1 MLAWSGLRHR
11 YHGGAEIAY
20 ADLVLREGRHLL
32 LRGASGSGKSTLLAL
47 LSGLLRVQQGRLDV
61 AGTSL
66 AGMSPR
72 ALDAWRGATLGV
84 VPQRL
89 HLSDALTVAENLA
102 LPALAAGQ
110 GADTARAQA
119 LMAALDIAE
128 LAGRRPH
135 QLSVGQAQ
143 RVALARALMRRP
155 RLLLADE
162 PSASLDDE
170 HTLHMLALLLDAAER
185 ESCTLVI
192 ASHDAR
198 VIEALTARDD
208 FADVVLRSRAPA
220 AGPPSQLGALAGGTT
235 PMTRMTDW
243 TDGGAA

>member
-1 MLAWSGLRHR
+1 MTLAWSGLRHR
-11 YHGGAEIAY
+11 YATGAEIAY
-20 ADLVLREGRHLL
+20 ADLALSPGRHLL

-47 LSGLLRVQQGRLDV
+47 LAGLLRVQQGMLSV
-61 AGTSL
+61 AGTEL
-66 AGMSPR
+66 QDMSPR

-110 GADTARAQA
+110 GADTARAA
-119 LMAALDIAE
+119 ELLAALDIAD
-128 LAGRRPH
+128 LGARRPH

-170 HTLHMLALLLDAAER
+170 HALHMLALLLSTAER
-185 ESCTLVI
+185 EGCTLIV
-192 ASHDAR
+192 ASHDGR
-198 VIEALTARDD
+198 VIDALGERDD
-208 FADVVLRSRAPA
+208 VTELVLPGRSVNGHGLEGSDR
-220 AGPPSQLGALAGGTT
+220 TT
-235 PMTRMTDW
+235 FWSSGVTR
-243 TDGGAA
+243 

>member
-1 MLAWSGLRHR
+1 MLAWQGLGHR
-11 YHGGAEIAY
+11 YAGAGQAIRY
-20 ADLVLREGRHLL
+20 ADFALAPGRHLL

-47 LSGLLRVQQGRLDV
+47 LAGLLRVQQGSLEV
-61 AGTSL
+61 AGTDL
-66 AGMSPR
+66 TALSPR
-72 ALDAWRGATLGV
+72 ALDAWRGATLGF

-89 HLSDALTVAENLA
+89 HLSEALTVAGNLA

-110 GADTARAQA
+110 GTDPARAA
-119 LMAALDIAE
+119 ELLEALDIAA
-128 LAGRRPH
+128 LASRLPH

-170 HTLHMLALLLDAAER
+170 HTVHLLALLLDSAER
-185 ESCTLVI
+185 EGCTLVV

-198 VIEALTARDD
+198 VVEALGARDD
-208 FADVVLRSRAPA
+208 VSEVL
-220 AGPPSQLGALAGGTT
+220 L
-235 PMTRMTDW
+235 
-243 TDGGAA
+243 

>member
-1 MLAWSGLRHR
+1 MLAWQGLSHR
-11 YHGGAEIAY
+11 YDGAERAIRY
-20 ADLVLREGRHLL
+20 ADFGLGAGRHLL

-47 LSGLLRVQQGRLDV
+47 LAGLLRVQQGALEV
-61 AGTSL
+61 AGTDL
-66 AGMSPR
+66 AGLSPR

-110 GADTARAQA
+110 GADPERAA
-119 LMAALDIAE
+119 ELLAALDIAE

-162 PSASLDDE
+162 PSANLDDE

-185 ESCTLVI
+185 EGCTLII

-198 VIEALTARDD
+198 VVEALSERVDVAE
-208 FADVVLRSRAPA
+208 VVL
-220 AGPPSQLGALAGGTT
+220 
-235 PMTRMTDW
+235 
-243 TDGGAA
+243 

>member
-11 YHGGAEIAY
+11 YAGGAEMAY
-20 ADLVLREGRHLL
+20 ADFSLRPGRHLL

-47 LSGLLRVQQGRLDV
+47 LSGLLRVQQGALEV
-61 AGTSL
+61 AGCEL
-66 AGMSPR
+66 ARLRPR
-72 ALDAWRGATLGV
+72 ELDAWRGATLGV

-89 HLSDALTVAENLA
+89 HLSEALTVAENLA

-110 GADTARAQA
+110 GADAARAA
-119 LMAALDIAE
+119 ELLEALDIAE
-128 LAGRRPH
+128 LAARRPH

-143 RVALARALMRRP
+143 RVAVARALMRRP

-170 HTLHMLALLLDAAER
+170 HTVHMLALLLDAAER
-185 ESCTLVI
+185 EACTLVI

-198 VIEALTARDD
+198 VVEALSARDD
-208 FADVVLRSRAPA
+208 VAELQLRGAGGAPA
-220 AGPPSQLGALAGGTT
+220 DGRTT
-235 PMTRMTDW
+235 FSSAEELT
-243 TDGGAA
+243 

>member
-1 MLAWSGLRHR
+1 MLAWSGLRHC
-11 YHGGAEIAY
+11 YADGPGIAY
-20 ADLVLREGRHLL
+20 ADFALPAGCHLL

-47 LSGLLRVQQGRLDV
+47 LAGLLRVQQGELIVADTRL
-61 AGTSL
+61 GGL
-66 AGMSPR
+66 AAR
-72 ALDAWRGATLGV
+72 ALDAWRGSTLGV

-89 HLSDALTVAENLA
+89 HLSDALTVAANLA

-110 GADTARAQA
+110 GADPGRAAQ
-119 LMAALDIAE
+119 LMAALDIAD
-128 LAGRRPH
+128 LAERRPH

-162 PSASLDDE
+162 PSASLDDG
-170 HTLHMLALLLDAAER
+170 HTLQMLALLLDTAER

-198 VIEALTARDD
+198 VIEALGGRDD
-208 FADVVLRSRAPA
+208 VAQVVLERQ
-220 AGPPSQLGALAGGTT
+220 AGEVTT
-235 PMTRMTDW
+235 
-243 TDGGAA
+243 

>member
-1 MLAWSGLRHR
+1 MLAWGGLAHC
-11 YHGGAEIAY
+11 YAGAPEPIRY
-20 ADLVLREGRHLL
+20 ADFALGPGRHLL

-47 LSGLLRVQQGRLDV
+47 LSGLLRVQQGELQV
-61 AGTSL
+61 AGTAL
-66 AGMSPR
+66 AGLSPR

-110 GADTARAQA
+110 GVDGARAA
-119 LMAALDIAE
+119 ELLAALDIAE
-128 LAGRRPH
+128 LASRRPH

-155 RLLLADE
+155 KLLLADE

-170 HTLHMLALLLDAAER
+170 HALHMLALLLDAAER
-185 ESCTLVI
+185 EGCTLVI
-192 ASHDAR
+192 ASHDGR
-198 VIEALTARDD
+198 VIEALSARDD
-208 FADVVLRSRAPA
+208 VAEVVLRGQRPAGRPDMPTGSR
-220 AGPPSQLGALAGGTT
+220 TT
-235 PMTRMTDW
+235 YLSDEGMS
-243 TDGGAA
+243 

>member
-1 MLAWSGLRHR
+1 MLAWGGLRHR
-11 YHGGAEIAY
+11 YAGGAEMAY
-20 ADLVLREGRHLL
+20 ADFMLPGGRHLL

-47 LSGLLRVQQGRLDV
+47 LAGLLRVQQGLLSV
-61 AGTSL
+61 AGTEL
-66 AGMSPR
+66 QAMPPR

-110 GADTARAQA
+110 GADTARAA
-119 LMAALDIAE
+119 ELLAALDIAD

-170 HTLHMLALLLDAAER
+170 HALHMLALLLSTAER
-185 ESCTLVI
+185 EGCTLIV
-192 ASHDAR
+192 ASHDSR
-198 VIEALTARDD
+198 VIDALGERDD
-208 FADVVLRSRAPA
+208 VTELVLPGRSADRH
-220 AGPPSQLGALAGGTT
+220 
-235 PMTRMTDW
+235 
-243 TDGGAA
+243 GGANASSDRTTFWSSGVTR

>member
-1 MLAWSGLRHR
+1 MLAWQGLSHLYAGADKAIR
-11 YHGGAEIAY
+11 YTNFALAPGQ
-20 ADLVLREGRHLL
+20 HLL

-47 LSGLLRVQQGRLDV
+47 LAGLLRVQQGELEV
-61 AGTSL
+61 AGTEL
-66 AGMSPR
+66 ARLGPR

-89 HLSDALTVAENLA
+89 HLSEALSVAENLA

-110 GADTARAQA
+110 GADPARAA
-119 LMAALDIAE
+119 ELLDALDIAD
-128 LAGRRPH
+128 LAARRPH

-162 PSASLDDE
+162 PSANLDDE

-185 ESCTLVI
+185 EACTLVI

-198 VIEALTARDD
+198 VVEALSARDD
-208 FADVVLRSRAPA
+208 VSEVML
-220 AGPPSQLGALAGGTT
+220 
-235 PMTRMTDW
+235 
-243 TDGGAA
+243 

>member
-1 MLAWSGLRHR
+1 MLAWEGLAHR
-11 YHGGAEIAY
+11 YASASAPIRY
-20 ADLVLREGRHLL
+20 ADFALQAGQHLL

-47 LSGLLRVQQGRLDV
+47 LAGLLRVQQGELEV
-61 AGTSL
+61 ARTALPGL
-66 AGMSPR
+66 SPR

-89 HLSDALTVAENLA
+89 HLSEALTVAENLA

-110 GADTARAQA
+110 SADPARAA
-119 LMAALDIAE
+119 ELMAALDIAE
-128 LAGRRPH
+128 LAARRPH

-155 RLLLADE
+155 KLLLADE

-170 HTLHMLALLLDAAER
+170 HTLHMLALLLDSAER
-185 ESCTLVI
+185 EGCTLVI

-198 VIEALTARDD
+198 VVEALSARDD
-208 FADVVLRSRAPA
+208 VAEVVL
-220 AGPPSQLGALAGGTT
+220 
-235 PMTRMTDW
+235 
-243 TDGGAA
+243 

>member
-1 MLAWSGLRHR
+1 MLAWGGLRHR
-11 YHGGAEIAY
+11 YTGGAEIGY
-20 ADLVLREGRHLL
+20 ADFALAPGRHLL

-47 LSGLLRVQQGRLDV
+47 LAGLLRAQQGELVV
-61 AGTSL
+61 AGTEL
-66 AGMSPR
+66 QTLGAR
-72 ALDAWRGATLGV
+72 ALDAWRGATLGF

-89 HLSDALTVAENLA
+89 HLSEAQTVAENLA

-110 GADTARAQA
+110 GADPARAA
-119 LMAALDIAE
+119 ELLDALDISE
-128 LAGRRPH
+128 LAARRPH

-162 PSASLDDE
+162 PSANLDDE

-185 ESCTLVI
+185 EGCTLVI

-198 VIEALTARDD
+198 VVEALGER
-208 FADVVLRSRAPA
+208 ADVSEVVLRGGPSARPLPSRPA
-220 AGPPSQLGALAGGTT
+220 IPSGDRTT
-235 PMTRMTDW
+235 YSSGEGST
-243 TDGGAA
+243 

>member
-1 MLAWSGLRHR
+1 MLAWQGLAHR
-11 YHGGAEIAY
+11 YAGGAEIAY
-20 ADLVLREGRHLL
+20 ADFALPPRRHLL

-47 LSGLLRVQQGRLDV
+47 LAGLLRVQQGTLSV
-61 AGTSL
+61 AGTAL
-66 AGMSPR
+66 PGLGPR

-89 HLSDALTVAENLA
+89 HLSDALTVAGNLA

-110 GADTARAQA
+110 GAHAAQAARAA
-119 LMAALDIAE
+119 ELLAALDIAD

-143 RVALARALMRRP
+143 RVALARALMRKP

-185 ESCTLVI
+185 EGCTLVI

-198 VIEALTARDD
+198 VVEALGARDD
-208 FADVVLRSRAPA
+208 VVQLSLRGR
-220 AGPPSQLGALAGGTT
+220 
-235 PMTRMTDW
+235 
-243 TDGGAA
+243 DGGGGPGGAPGERTTAWSTGSLS

>member
-1 MLAWSGLRHR
+1 MLAWGGLRHR
-11 YHGGAEIAY
+11 YAGGAEIAY
-20 ADLVLREGRHLL
+20 ADFALAEGRHLL

-47 LSGLLRVQQGRLDV
+47 LAGLLRVRQGELIV
-61 AGTSL
+61 AGTALQSL
-66 AGMSPR
+66 SPR
-72 ALDAWRGATLGV
+72 ELDAWRGATLGV

-89 HLSDALTVAENLA
+89 HLSEALTVSENLA

-110 GADTARAQA
+110 GADHERAA
-119 LMAALDIAE
+119 ELLAALDIAE

-170 HTLHMLALLLDAAER
+170 HALQMLALLLTTAER
-185 ESCTLVI
+185 EGCTLIV
-192 ASHDAR
+192 ASHDGR
-198 VIEALTARDD
+198 VIDALGDRDD
-208 FADVVLRSRAPA
+208 VAELVLHGHRS
-220 AGPPSQLGALAGGTT
+220 
-235 PMTRMTDW
+235 
-243 TDGGAA
+243 DGGSDPTTFWSSGVTR

>member
-1 MLAWSGLRHR
+1 MLAWQGLAHR
-11 YHGGAEIAY
+11 YAGAPQAIRY
-20 ADLVLREGRHLL
+20 ADFELAAGRHLL

-47 LSGLLRVQQGRLDV
+47 LAGLLRVQQGSLEV
-61 AGTSL
+61 AGTAL
-66 AGMSPR
+66 AGLSPR

-89 HLSDALTVAENLA
+89 HLSEALTVAENLA

-110 GADTARAQA
+110 GADAARAAGLLTA
-119 LMAALDIAE
+119 LGIAD

-143 RVALARALMRRP
+143 RVALGRALMRRP

-170 HTLHMLALLLDAAER
+170 HTAQMLALLLDAAAR
-185 ESCTLVI
+185 EGCALVV

-198 VIEALTARDD
+198 VVDALRPRG
-208 FADVVLRSRAPA
+208 DVVELV
-220 AGPPSQLGALAGGTT
+220 L
-235 PMTRMTDW
+235 
-243 TDGGAA
+243 

>member
-1 MLAWSGLRHR
+1 MLAWAGLRHR
-11 YHGGAEIAY
+11 YPGGAEIAY
-20 ADLVLREGRHLL
+20 ADFSLPPGRHLL

-47 LSGLLRVQQGRLDV
+47 LAGLLRVQ
-61 AGTSL
+61 AGALTVGGTAL
-66 AGMSPR
+66 AGLSPR

-89 HLSDALTVAENLA
+89 HLSEALTVAENLA

-110 GADTARAQA
+110 GTDAPRATE
-119 LMAALDIAE
+119 LLAALGLAE

-155 RLLLADE
+155 ALLLADE
-162 PSASLDDE
+162 PSANLDDA
-170 HTLHMLALLLDAAER
+170 HTAQMLALLR
-185 ESCTLVI
+185 ETATREGCTLVV

-198 VIEALTARDD
+198 V
-208 FADVVLRSRAPA
+208 A
-220 AGPPSQLGALAGGTT
+220 AAFSDAVEVTL
-235 PMTRMTDW
+235 
-243 TDGGAA
+243 

>member
-1 MLAWSGLRHR
+1 MLGWQGLAHR
-11 YHGGAEIAY
+11 YAGGAEIAY
-20 ADLVLREGRHLL
+20 DDFELPERHHLL

-47 LSGLLRVQQGRLDV
+47 LSGLLRVQAGELHV
-61 AGTSL
+61 AGTEL
-66 AGMSPR
+66 QGLNPR

-89 HLSDALTVAENLA
+89 HLSDALTVAGNLA

-110 GADTARAQA
+110 GADTARAA
-119 LMAALDIAE
+119 ELLAALDIAD
-128 LAGRRPH
+128 LAERRPH

-143 RVALARALMRRP
+143 RVALARALMRKP

-162 PSASLDDE
+162 PSANLDDE

-185 ESCTLVI
+185 EHCTLVI

-198 VIEALTARDD
+198 VVEALGSRDD
-208 FADVVLRSRAPA
+208 VVELSLRGRSDDGGSMASR
-220 AGPPSQLGALAGGTT
+220 LAGLGRDRTT
-235 PMTRMTDW
+235 FWSP
-243 TDGGAA
+243 GSLS

>member
-1 MLAWSGLRHR
+1 MLGWTGLRHR
-11 YHGGAEIAY
+11 YAGGAEIAY
-20 ADLVLREGRHLL
+20 RDFALPAGRHLL

-47 LSGLLRVQQGRLDV
+47 LSGLLRVQQGDMHV
-61 AGTSL
+61 AGTDL
-66 AGMSPR
+66 AGLGAR

-89 HLSDALTVAENLA
+89 HLSEALTVAENLA

-110 GADTARAQA
+110 GTDTARAGE
-119 LMAALDIAE
+119 LLAALDIAE

-143 RVALARALMRRP
+143 RVALVRALMRRP

-185 ESCTLVI
+185 ERCTLVI
-192 ASHDAR
+192 ASHDGR
-198 VIEALTARDD
+198 VIEALGSRDD
-208 FADVVLRSRAPA
+208 VAEVVLRGESPTGRPT
-220 AGPPSQLGALAGGTT
+220 LTTGARTTYWLDEGTS
-235 PMTRMTDW
+235 
-243 TDGGAA
+243 

>member
-1 MLAWSGLRHR
+1 MLGWAGLRHR
-11 YHGGAEIAY
+11 YAGGAEIAY
-20 ADLVLREGRHLL
+20 RDFTLPEGRHLL

-47 LSGLLRVQQGRLDV
+47 LAGLLRVQQGELQV
-61 AGTSL
+61 AGADL
-66 AGMSPR
+66 AGLSAR

-89 HLSDALTVAENLA
+89 HLSEALTVAENLA

-110 GADTARAQA
+110 GAQPARAA
-119 LMAALDIAE
+119 ELLEALDIDE
-128 LAGRRPH
+128 LGARRPH

-162 PSASLDDE
+162 PSANLDDE

-185 ESCTLVI
+185 EGCTLVV
-192 ASHDAR
+192 ASHDGR
-198 VIEALTARDD
+198 VIEALSEREDVSE
-208 FADVVLRSRAPA
+208 VVL
-220 AGPPSQLGALAGGTT
+220 
-235 PMTRMTDW
+235 
-243 TDGGAA
+243 

>member
-1 MLAWSGLRHR
+1 MLAWQGLSHLYAGADKAIR
-11 YHGGAEIAY
+11 YANFALAPGQ
-20 ADLVLREGRHLL
+20 HLL

-47 LSGLLRVQQGRLDV
+47 LAGLLRVQHGELEV
-61 AGTSL
+61 AGTEL
-66 AGMSPR
+66 ARLGPR

-89 HLSDALTVAENLA
+89 HLSESLTVAENLA

-110 GADTARAQA
+110 GADPARAA
-119 LMAALDIAE
+119 ELLEALDIAD
-128 LAGRRPH
+128 LGTRRPH

-162 PSASLDDE
+162 PSANLDDE

-185 ESCTLVI
+185 EACTLVI

-198 VIEALTARDD
+198 VVEALSARDD
-208 FADVVLRSRAPA
+208 VSEVML
-220 AGPPSQLGALAGGTT
+220 
-235 PMTRMTDW
+235 
-243 TDGGAA
+243 